1 MLKLKRCGAAA
12 FSLALVAWSMAPAL
26 AAIEATGAHATT
38 ESHTAQRDFSKLSS
52 AGAEAFDDVAL
63 ARLAIFDGHPAKAA
77 TLIASAQM
85 AFDRAATDRTAFV
98 KAEDAL
104 QPPSS
109 LRSTFGPVS
118 TANATPTT
126 WIPVAEGF
134 VVNEALAPS
143 KETARAVDKANQS
156 IKSNSSSD
164 AMRALKVAKVSAVD
178 TVALAPLQA
187 SLSDIHRASQLASA
201 ADYYGAS
208 QSLRSLEDSIRYDTV
223 DISGAPKTVVQT
235 QAANTPSGDHVKP

>member
-1 MLKLKRCGAAA
+1 MSKLKSCGAAA

-26 AAIEATGAHATT
+26 AAIEATGAHATAGDR
-38 ESHTAQRDFSKLSS
+38 TAQRDFLGLSS

-63 ARLAIFDGHPAKAA
+63 ARLAIFDGHPVKAE

-85 AFDRAATDRTAFV
+85 AFDRAATDRTAFI
-98 KAEDAL
+98 KAENAL

-109 LRSTFGPVS
+109 LRSTSGPVS
-118 TANATPTT
+118 TASATRIT

-134 VVNEALAPS
+134 VVNETLAPS
-143 KETARAVDKANQS
+143 RETARAVDKANQS
-156 IKSNSSSD
+156 IKSQSSSD
-164 AMRALKVAKVSAVD
+164 AMKALKVAKVSAVD

-187 SLSDIHRASQLASA
+187 SLSNIHRASQLASA

-223 DISGAPKTVVQT
+223 DVSGTPKTSAQT